1 MKFSHAKAVAVIVA
15 AVLSGTPVFAQVN
28 IAVLQNGA
36 EKFSDALA
44 KALPFNSTVGLN
56 WSDAYIGQIVGIP
69 PHFGVG
75 VVAGATSIDAQDASA
90 LLGQLGYSSSDLGD
104 KLPLPAI
111 AAEARIGGFLLPFDI
126 GLKVGLIPDS
136 VGESLSSA
144 AGGLNVDYLLFGA
157 DLRYALLKG
166 GLVMPAIS
174 VGVGVNYMKGGVS
187 TSVGEPQTFVYND
200 GTQDHTITA
209 SSPDIGLE
217 WETTTF
223 DFKAQISKGL
233 IIFTPYLGL
242 GASYG
247 VSKAGYFLDST
258 VTYDGS
264 TMDQADI
271 DALNAYLE
279 ANGAEPLDFSSSGFS
294 SSFDVTGWSMRAFG
308 GLSVN
313 LLVLKLDLTGMY
325 NLNDGSYGATV
336 GARFQL

>member
-1 MKFSHAKAVAVIVA
+1 MKLIHAKAVAIVVA
-15 AVLSGTPVFAQVN
+15 AFLSSAPVFAQVD
-28 IAVLQNGA
+28 IADLQSGA
-36 EKFSDALA
+36 EDFSDALA

-75 VVAGATSIDAQDASA
+75 IVMGATSIDAADASA
-90 LLGQLGYSSSDLGD
+90 LLDQLGYSSSDLGD
-104 KLPLPAI
+104 MLPLPAI

-126 GLKVGLIPDS
+126 GLKVGLIPTA

-166 GLVMPAIS
+166 GLVLPAVS

-187 TSVGEPQTFVYND
+187 TSVGDDQTIAVE
-200 GTQDHTITA
+200 GTPVTLYA
-209 SSPDIGLE
+209 PEVGLE

-223 DFKAQISKGL
+223 DLKAQISKGF
-233 IIFTPYLGL
+233 IIFTPYAGI

-247 VSKAGYFLDST
+247 LSKAGYHLTSDT
-258 VTYDGS
+258 NLTQ
-264 TMDQADI
+264 TEI
-271 DALNAYLE
+271 DALNDYLD
-279 ANGAEPLDFSSSGFS
+279 ANGQAELDISDEGFTS
-294 SSFDVTGWSMRAFG
+294 TFDVTGWSMRAFG

-325 NLNDGSYGATV
+325 NLSDGSYGATV